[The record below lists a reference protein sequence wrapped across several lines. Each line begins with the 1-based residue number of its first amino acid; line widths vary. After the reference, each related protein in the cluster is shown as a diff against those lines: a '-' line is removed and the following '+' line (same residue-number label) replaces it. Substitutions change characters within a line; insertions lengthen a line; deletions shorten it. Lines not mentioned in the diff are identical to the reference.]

1 MPSLRGFLCSF
12 LFFSFC
18 RTANMVLC
26 MLVLHNCQSRLNVT
40 PDSDE
45 QPSAATNVSALH
57 AQGENRSLLAESS
70 AISSTLG
77 SLNPTTISHTGAASQ
92 GQRVPPRAMLYTPA
106 SMAPSVRVVR
116 PTDLHTYLSSD
127 SCVYLDIMGLLRGM
141 PVLTERIEHF
151 ANVSITLASNETRT
165 EVHHIPLGYRY
176 KSYRVKQDSEQVM
189 QGASWTIYY
198 VEAQSPGEISKLAE
212 SINGGELEAKL
223 AADFVNV
230 VILGKLGGGSQHG
243 VSNAHQDMRAP
254 NGLYAALV
262 VHGDRTT
269 TRSFH
274 EKNQIRLEFEI
285 ILEEL
290 EELEEATEKYKERQ
304 IPFQEEML
312 TQSKHYGEQA
322 NKSKKEIDAS
332 FGKEDGTLSIEML
345 SLEERA
351 KLECECDKKLSAV
364 QQEKVAEQEDSEKE
378 AQTAL
383 GTPTV
388 ELSTHQVPEQQQL
401 QAARLP
407 AIAFGASAWKKYY
420 GEVDE
425 EPRLP
430 DNIEDILNRPCPF

>member
-1 MPSLRGFLCSF
+1 MSSRCGILSF
-12 LFFSFC
+12 KMLITFH
-18 RTANMVLC
+18 RTANMMLC
-26 MLVLHNCQSRLNVT
+26 MLMLHNCQSRLNVT

-45 QPSAATNVSALH
+45 LSAAAITVSGLH
-57 AQGENRSLLAESS
+57 AQEENRSPITESS
-70 AISSTLG
+70 AISYIIEL
-77 SLNPTTISHTGAASQ
+77 LNSSTISRASIASQ
-92 GQRVPPRAMLYTPA
+92 SQRVPPRAMLYTPA
-106 SMAPSVRVVR
+106 SMVPSDRVIR
-116 PTDLHTYLSSD
+116 PTDMHTHLSSD
-127 SCVYLDIMGLLRGM
+127 SCVYLDNMGLLGGM
-141 PVLTERIEHF
+141 SVSEKQQTKWVIGT
-151 ANVSITLASNETRT
+151 SITLASNETRT

-290 EELEEATEKYKERQ
+290 EELEEETEKYQERQ
-304 IPFQEEML
+304 IPFHEEML

-364 QQEKVAEQEDSEKE
+364 QQEK
-378 AQTAL
+378 
-383 GTPTV
+383 
-388 ELSTHQVPEQQQL
+388 
-401 QAARLP
+401 
-407 AIAFGASAWKKYY
+407 
-420 GEVDE
+420 
-425 EPRLP
+425 
-430 DNIEDILNRPCPF
+430 